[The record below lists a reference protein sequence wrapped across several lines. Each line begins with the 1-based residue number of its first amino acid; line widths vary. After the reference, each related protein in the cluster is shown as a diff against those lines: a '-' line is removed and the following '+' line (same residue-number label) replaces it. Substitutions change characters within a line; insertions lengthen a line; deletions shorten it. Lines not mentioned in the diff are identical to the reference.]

1 MAEKKTNEEWREELS
16 PLEFAVLREAAT
28 EAPWT
33 GELLNEDRTG
43 IYSCRA
49 CGSELFRSETKF
61 EAHCGWPS
69 FYDPT
74 NNDAVI
80 LSPDYSLSRVRTDV
94 LCANCESHLGH
105 VFDDAPQTPTGNRY
119 CMNSVALSFAA
130 EE

>member
-80 LSPDYSLSRVRTDV
+80 LRPDYTLSRVRTEV

-119 CMNSVALSFAA
+119 CMNSVALTF
-130 EE
+130 EQR